1 MEKRLLKKI
10 EALRKRLNKY
20 GLQRSL
26 VDEEVVRMSQQLD
39 DLLNQYQRIAACK
52 QLSFW

>member
-10 EALRKRLNKY
+10 EALRKRLNRY
-20 GLQRSL
+20 GLKHNL
-26 VDEEVVRMSQQLD
+26 IDEEVVQMSQQLD
-39 DLLNQYQRIAACK
+39 DLLNQYYRLGTYK

>member
-20 GLQRSL
+20 GSTHSL
-26 VDEEVVRMSQQLD
+26 VDDEVVQMSQQLD
-39 DLLNQYQRIAACK
+39 VLLNQYYHIATYK
-52 QLSFW
+52 QLSLW

>member
-10 EALRKRLNKY
+10 EALRKRLNEY
-20 GLQRSL
+20 GLIHNL
-26 VDEEVVRMSQQLD
+26 VDDEVIQMSQQLD
-39 DLLNQYQRIAACK
+39 ALLNQYQRVASYK

>member
-10 EALRKRLNKY
+10 EALRKRLNRY
-20 GLQRSL
+20 GLTHDL
-26 VDEEVVRMSQQLD
+26 VDEEVVHMSQQLD
-39 DLLNQYQRIAACK
+39 NLLNQYYRIANYK

>member
-10 EALRKRLNKY
+10 EALRKRLNDY
-20 GLQRSL
+20 GLIHNL
-26 VDEEVVRMSQQLD
+26 VDEDVVQMSQQLD
-39 DLLNQYQRIAACK
+39 VLLNQYQRIARYK

>member
-10 EALRKRLNKY
+10 EALRKKLNKY
-20 GLQRSL
+20 GLKHSL
-26 VDEEVVRMSQQLD
+26 VDDEVVQMSQQLD
-39 DLLNQYQRIAACK
+39 DLLNKYYRITTYK